1 MDYDSHTHV
10 DEIFDDDLTNKKQ
23 EYTVVKKILI
33 VPHKMLENQIFSHIR
48 VKKYVQHILT
58 YLGRWTKYKR
68 FLSKEAVYFEAMM
81 GDMKCLPWLRSK
93 QSLTA

>member
-33 VPHKMLENQIFSHIR
+33 VPHKIRVNQIDINISYQKRLFTSKPWWETWWNVYHDIEVNSPLQHRKYFSFNFYRMNI
-48 VKKYVQHILT
+48 
-58 YLGRWTKYKR
+58 
-68 FLSKEAVYFEAMM
+68 
-81 GDMKCLPWLRSK
+81 
-93 QSLTA
+93 

>member
-23 EYTVVKKILI
+23 EYTVVGKKKSKLFHIKCWKTRFKYL
-33 VPHKMLENQIFSHIR
+33 IFSHNYI
-48 VKKYVQHILT
+48 
-58 YLGRWTKYKR
+58 YKR

-81 GDMKCLPWLRSK
+81 GDMMKCLP
-93 QSLTA
+93 

>member
-33 VPHKMLENQIFSHIR
+33 VPHKMLENQI
-48 VKKYVQHILT
+48 
-58 YLGRWTKYKR
+58 
-68 FLSKEAVYFEAMM
+68 
-81 GDMKCLPWLRSK
+81 
-93 QSLTA
+93 

>member
-23 EYTVVKKILI
+23 EYIVVGKKKIQI
-33 VPHKMLENQIFSHIR
+33 VPHNILFS
-48 VKKYVQHILT
+48 LT
-58 YLGRWTKYKR
+58 TNIYKR

-81 GDMKCLPWLRSK
+81 GDMMKCLPWLRSK